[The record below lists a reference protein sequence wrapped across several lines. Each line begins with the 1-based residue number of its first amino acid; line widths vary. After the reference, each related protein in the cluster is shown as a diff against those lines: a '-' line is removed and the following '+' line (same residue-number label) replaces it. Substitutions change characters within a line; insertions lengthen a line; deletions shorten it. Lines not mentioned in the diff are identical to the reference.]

1 MVQNFSP
8 SEQLAFTTVRIQC
21 ESKTGNVSIGTGSFF
36 NFKFNGDQQVP
47 VIITNRHVIN
57 DSTIGTFQLTSSN
70 TDGTPQIGK
79 FDNIIVDD
87 FEKRWIPH
95 PNTEIDLCIM
105 PLAPLFTEAQKQG
118 KSVFHKQFDEG
129 LLPSQQLLT
138 ELTALE
144 EVLMVGYPVGLWDST
159 NNMPIF
165 RRGITATHPNI
176 NFEGREEFLIDV
188 ACFPGSSG
196 SPVLLYNLGNYT
208 NRQGGTVIGTRIAL
222 LGILYAGPQFTVEG
236 EIKVLP
242 IPIQMK
248 PIPISRIPINL
259 GIVIKAKQILEF
271 KPILKR
277 MLDSS

>member
-1 MVQNFSP
+1 MAQNLSA
-8 SEQLAFTTVRIQC
+8 SEQLAFTTIRIQC
-21 ESKTGNVSIGTGSFF
+21 ETKTGNVSTGTGSFF

-47 VIITNRHVIN
+47 VIITNRHVVK
-57 DSTIGTFQLTSSN
+57 DSTKGIFQLTRAN

-79 FDNIIVDD
+79 FDNIVVDD
-87 FEKRWIPH
+87 FEKGWIPH
-95 PNTEIDLCIM
+95 PRAEIDLCIM
-105 PLAPLFTEAQKQG
+105 PIRPLFHEAQKQG
-118 KSVFHKQFDEG
+118 KSFFKRQFDEN

-138 ELTALE
+138 DLNALE
-144 EVLMVGYPVGLWDST
+144 EILMVGYPVGLWDST

-165 RRGITATHPNI
+165 RRGITATHPNL
-176 NFEGREEFLIDV
+176 NFEGREEFLIDA

-222 LGILYAGPQFTVEG
+222 LGILYAGPQFTIEG

-242 IPIQMK
+242 IPTQMK
-248 PIPISRIPINL
+248 PVPVSRIPVNL

-271 KPILKR
+271 KPVLEKIL
-277 MLDSS
+277 

>member
-1 MVQNFSP
+1 MVQNLSA

-21 ESKTGNVSIGTGSFF
+21 ETKTGNASTGTGSFF

-47 VIITNRHVIN
+47 VIITNRHVIK
-57 DSTIGTFQLTSSN
+57 DSIKGVFQLTKAN
-70 TDGTPQIGK
+70 ADGTPQVGK
-79 FDNIIVDD
+79 FDNIIVDN
-87 FEKRWIPH
+87 FEKGWILH
-95 PNTEIDLCIM
+95 PKSEIDLCIM
-105 PLAPLFTEAQKQG
+105 PMAPLFHEAQKQG
-118 KSVFHKQFDEG
+118 KYFFHRQFDES

-138 ELTALE
+138 DLTALE

-165 RRGITATHPNI
+165 RRGITATHPNLD
-176 NFEGREEFLIDV
+176 FEGREEFLIDA

-242 IPIQMK
+242 IPTQMK
-248 PIPISRIPINL
+248 PVPVSRIPVNL

-271 KPILKR
+271 KSVVKG
-277 MLDSS
+277 MLGSG